1 MNINK
6 IKNSL
11 PAFTAFFY
19 ITAIF
24 LSLPQNVQASDVKT
38 LVEKVIER
46 NYDLKQARS
55 FTQQASDE
63 SKLAQ
68 SMIYPKLSFEMSLV
82 RSDDPVFA
90 FGSYLRQGRFSQSN
104 FDIDKLN
111 SPGPVD
117 DFTASVSAG
126 IPIYTAGKIAFGIK
140 NAKTN
145 IARSGQQEI
154 MTRNN
159 IMMSVLERYFAA
171 LRFKETAAS
180 SIDAEKFA
188 KSEIN
193 DARALTAHGMAP
205 GAEYYGAEAV
215 ARSVSAARIESESG
229 YENAAAALAI
239 MAGETQIYF
248 SSDTKIPEKEYFVEP
263 LENLTAKAVEMRS
276 DINIARL
283 QQSTVNDALGVE
295 KNNAL
300 PSVHAFGKIQTDS
313 YDTKYMPGHYTV
325 GVQLSMPLFD
335 QSHSFKV
342 NMAEEQFR
350 QSNINL
356 SSIKEQTSI
365 EVSNAYINY
374 KSSIKALKE
383 MRDAKKQA
391 EKSVKMMRVLYKQ
404 GKVSVI
410 DILRAEEQFL
420 SVQAAFFK
428 AAYNMNTAYVSLMYV
443 SGQLSLETVKTI
455 NDAIQE
461 ARQ

>member
-1 MNINK
+1 
-6 IKNSL
+6 
-11 PAFTAFFY
+11 
-19 ITAIF
+19 
-24 LSLPQNVQASDVKT
+24 
-38 LVEKVIER
+38 
-46 NYDLKQARS
+46 
-55 FTQQASDE
+55 
-63 SKLAQ
+63 
-68 SMIYPKLSFEMSLV
+68 
-82 RSDDPVFA
+82 
-90 FGSYLRQGRFSQSN
+90 
-104 FDIDKLN
+104 
-111 SPGPVD
+111 
-117 DFTASVSAG
+117 
-126 IPIYTAGKIAFGIK
+126 
-140 NAKTN
+140 
-145 IARSGQQEI
+145 

-239 MAGETQIYF
+239 MAGETEIYF

-263 LENLTAKAVEMRS
+263 IENLTAKAVEMRS

-342 NMAEEQFR
+342 NMAEEQYR

-365 EVSNAYINY
+365 EVSTAYINY
-374 KSSIKALKE
+374 KSSTKALKE
-383 MRDAKKQA
+383 MREARKQA

-404 GKVSVI
+404 GKVSVL

-443 SGQLSLETVKTI
+443 SGQLSIETVKTI